1 MTEIGPLLGRI
12 TPAAEAAAGAYGVGA
27 PTTSENAR
35 DVQATGARSV
45 SVADHAG
52 FIATGD
58 GATNIRH
65 W

>member
-1 MTEIGPLLGRI
+1 M
-12 TPAAEAAAGAYGVGA
+12 
-27 PTTSENAR
+27 PTGDENAR
-35 DVQATGARSV
+35 AVQATGARSV